1 MRRVP
6 VAVQNAPPTLFSAVL
21 HPKPGCTAVP
31 QLGPSDWAGTGD
43 PDWVYHG
50 LPVQRASTQ
59 CSRCFVGSRRLTS
72 LQIKPH
78 LKMPSWSTGS
88 ASRENLV
95 DQLPVDLIHQLPAEL
110 WARIFE
116 SIRPNSKELGDF
128 RSNDRVR
135 ESKIAALL
143 SDQARFHQLKLVC
156 SRFHQVFLVH
166 PELSAEVILAEGNAS
181 NLMPSLSLWLRR
193 FAKFVNTVT
202 SFDISPYQEMV
213 LGALSCPE
221 SELSYA
227 HLTGVSSS
235 TIHGLAGFSLLR
247 RCHLNASSD
256 MPEDSLD
263 LQPLQFLACLSDLSL
278 AKGRFSHL
286 SVGSQLTNLNIAGS
300 HVQCMKG
307 PNHASSLRS
316 LYCDC
321 ATLLDFHE
329 MGLSAC
335 IDLMKLA
342 LTETVF
348 LAAMPEETLAVG
360 SCVEFNISASMS
372 NLTQLSRLSIELASR
387 QPIDFCL
394 DWVCNITSL
403 VDLEVNV
410 LSNCFVSDSLTLLS
424 RLSSLKLS
432 NLTTGRSSRLFIGGV
447 PWVAMQALQ
456 RVELTGPFAFDDSI
470 IQLTTLQHLSFVSF
484 SKLYLKRGA
493 GASSFAMLAYKL
505 VAECP
510 RVRVEIDREG
520 C

>member
-1 MRRVP
+1 M
-6 VAVQNAPPTLFSAVL
+6 S
-21 HPKPGCTAVP
+21 
-31 QLGPSDWAGTGD
+31 
-43 PDWVYHG
+43 
-50 LPVQRASTQ
+50 
-59 CSRCFVGSRRLTS
+59 
-72 LQIKPH
+72 
-78 LKMPSWSTGS
+78 
-88 ASRENLV
+88 
-95 DQLPVDLIHQLPAEL
+95 
-110 WARIFE
+110 IFE
-116 SIRPNSKELGDF
+116 SIRPNSKELVDF
-128 RSNDRVR
+128 RSHDRDR
-135 ESKIAALL
+135 ESRIAALL

-156 SRFHQVFLVH
+156 SRFHQVFLGH

-213 LGALSCPE
+213 LGGLSCPE
-221 SELSYA
+221 SELAYA

-235 TIHGLAGFSLLR
+235 TLQGLAGFSLLR
-247 RCHLNASSD
+247 RCHLNVFSD
-256 MPEDSLD
+256 MTEDSLD
-263 LQPLQFLACLSDLSL
+263 MQPLQFLACLSDLSL
-278 AKGRFSHL
+278 AKGRFCNL
-286 SVGSQLTNLNIAGS
+286 SVGSQLTNLHIVGS

-307 PNHASSLRS
+307 PNHASSLKS

-329 MGLSAC
+329 RGLSAC
-335 IDLMKLA
+335 IGLMKLA
-342 LTETVF
+342 LTESVF

-360 SCVEFNISASMS
+360 SRVEFNISASMS
-372 NLTQLSRLSIELASR
+372 NLTQLSRLSIELATR

-410 LSNCFVSDSLTLLS
+410 LSTCFVSDSLTLLL

-456 RVELTGPFAFDDSI
+456 RVELTGPFEFDDGI
-470 IQLTTLQHLSFVSF
+470 IQLTTLQHLSSVSF
-484 SKLYLKRGA
+484 SRLFLKGSAR
-493 GASSFAMLAYKL
+493 SSFTMLSHKL

-510 RVRVEIDREG
+510 HVRVKIDRMIKDAV
-520 C
+520 